1 MMSYVNNG
9 DSQSDIIVG
18 VDARDVLTVARHRA
32 GLTQRQL
39 ALRMGRPQAT
49 IGRWES
55 GAREPAFADVMEA
68 LAACGFALGHRLF
81 TDDGSLV
88 GDASRRLALDPVQR
102 VRSLHGS
109 DELVASLLRVAASG
123 LRCVVVGEVAGAL
136 QGWPLS
142 LDANVLELAVD
153 DRDHEAVVAGVRA
166 AGGRP
171 VATADRRPRWHVD
184 TVQRLAL
191 AQGTAIEVMAHPAG
205 VAGYRQLAARSD
217 RLALSGSDQQ
227 VAGVHD
233 LIAMA
238 EASRDVGAGVF
249 VTALYAVLDARRQP
263 PPVQLDYDSPAGQ
276 AALEAWLSTT
286 AA

>member
-1 MMSYVNNG
+1 MA
-9 DSQSDIIVG
+9 I
-18 VDARDVLTVARHRA
+18 
-32 GLTQRQL
+32 
-39 ALRMGRPQAT
+39 
-49 IGRWES
+49 
-55 GAREPAFADVMEA
+55 
-68 LAACGFALGHRLF
+68 
-81 TDDGSLV
+81 
-88 GDASRRLALDPVQR
+88 
-102 VRSLHGS
+102 
-109 DELVASLLRVAASG
+109 LLRIAANG

-153 DRDHEAVVAGVRA
+153 DRDHDALLAGVHA
-166 AGGRP
+166 VGGRP
-171 VATADRRPRWHVD
+171 VATADRRPRWHAE
-184 TVQRLAL
+184 TVQRLVL
-191 AQGTAIEVMAHPAG
+191 PQGTAIEAMAHPAG